1 MSILLLILYTLGG
14 YLIGSVSMARIITR
28 LVAPDLEKLKTK
40 AQLEGS
46 DKTFDAGFISATTVS
61 ANLGSRWG
69 FLNMLL
75 DLLKVAIP
83 TMIIKYAYPEAP
95 YFVPVATAGIAG
107 HIWPVYYGFK
117 GGRGL
122 SPIYG
127 GLVAIDWIGVFVTP
141 IAGMLFGL
149 LVLRDVLAA
158 YAFGVF
164 FMIPWVWIRTHN
176 VYFLA
181 YAVAA
186 SVLFSIA
193 IFPEAV
199 QWFRL
204 KRDKVWADPTRVME
218 LLGMGRGLLKL
229 ARRLGIV
236 KTPEKEHRNIVS

>member
-1 MSILLLILYTLGG
+1 MLIVYTLGG
-14 YLIGSVSMARIITR
+14 YLIGSISMARIIKR
-28 LVAPDLEKLKTK
+28 LVAPDMKKLKTK

-69 FLNMLL
+69 FINMVL

-83 TMIIKYAYPEAP
+83 TMIVKYAYPEAP
-95 YFVPVATAGIAG
+95 YFVPVATAGIVG
-107 HIWPVYYGFK
+107 HIWPVYFGFK

-127 GLVAIDWIGVFVTP
+127 GLVAIDWVGVFVTP

-149 LVLRDVLAA
+149 FVLRDVLAA
-158 YAFGVF
+158 YAFGVI
-164 FMIPWVWIRTHN
+164 FMIPWVWLRTHN
-176 VYFLA
+176 YYYLA

-186 SVLFSIA
+186 TVLFGIA

-199 QWFRL
+199 QWFKL

-218 LLGMGRGLLKL
+218 LLGMGRGLLRL

-236 KTPEKEHRNIVS
+236 KAPEKDHKNVVS